1 MDAVVTASGL
11 RTPAI
16 RIVREGRIL
25 PASSFTRA
33 ASIAGQALTG
43 LVDARRV
50 LDEVR
55 GGATV
60 VLQGLH
66 RYWPPLTDLITALER
81 ELGHPCQANAYLT
94 PAGSQ
99 GFAPHRDTHDVFVVQ
114 SEGAKTWRL
123 GEEGEEEEVELHPG
137 RVLYLP
143 TGTRH
148 SARAQDD
155 LSLHVTI
162 GINQFTWRALVRRAL
177 LASLDEI
184 EDGHLPAG
192 WLDDPTEVV
201 EGLRQRLA
209 AVAEQLAT
217 SDPTTVVVAHEQ
229 DFLTSRPPRLAGGLV
244 DALRGDDVDDDTP
257 LRRRSTSTA
266 VLRASTFSGSI
277 RNSISSF
284 AAVDFPAPGGAT
296 STTARS
302 SVALAERAG
311 GLLDEIVPSIAK
323 TSALVQEIAAASG
336 EQTSGLAQ
344 ISTAMSTLNQTTQ
357 QNASATEEL
366 AATSKELRGKADQL
380 QQAMAFFHLTQEFG
394 GAGSHRARA
403 H

>member
-162 GINQFTWRALVRRAL
+162 GINQFTWRGLVRRAL

-266 VLRASTFSGSI
+266 VLRGGQDNGLRLLLGDRT
-277 RNSISSF
+277 
-284 AAVDFPAPGGAT
+284 VDMPAWLRPAMEQIL
-296 STTARS
+296 AWQQFRP
-302 SVALAERAG
+302 ADLAETLDPQSRIVLCRRLIRD
-311 GLLDEIVPSIAK
+311 GLLTPV
-323 TSALVQEIAAASG
+323 
-336 EQTSGLAQ
+336 
-344 ISTAMSTLNQTTQ
+344 
-357 QNASATEEL
+357 
-366 AATSKELRGKADQL
+366 R
-380 QQAMAFFHLTQEFG
+380 
-394 GAGSHRARA
+394 
-403 H
+403 

>member
-162 GINQFTWRALVRRAL
+162 GINQFTWRGLVRRAL

-192 WLDDPTEVV
+192 WLDDPTEVL

-257 LRRRSTSTA
+257 CGA
-266 VLRASTFSGSI
+266 APRAP
-277 RNSISSF
+277 RCCV
-284 AAVDFPAPGGAT
+284 AARTMDCASCSEIARWTCPRGCDPRW
-296 STTARS
+296 SRS
-302 SVALAERAG
+302 SRG
-311 GLLDEIVPSIAK
+311 SSSDRQIWPRPSIHRAE
-323 TSALVQEIAAASG
+323 SSCV
-336 EQTSGLAQ
+336 
-344 ISTAMSTLNQTTQ
+344 
-357 QNASATEEL
+357 
-366 AATSKELRGKADQL
+366 
-380 QQAMAFFHLTQEFG
+380 
-394 GAGSHRARA
+394 AGSSVRACSLRSDDSLLRCRPRAR
-403 H
+403 

>member
-1 MDAVVTASGL
+1 VDAVVTASGL

-162 GINQFTWRALVRRAL
+162 GINQFTWRGLVRRAL

-192 WLDDPTEVV
+192 WLDDPTEVL

-244 DALRGDDVDDDTP
+244 DALRGGRCGRRHPFAAP
-257 LRRRSTSTA
+257 LHEHRGAAWRPGQWAAPVARRSHGGHARVAATRDGA
-266 VLRASTFSGSI
+266 DPRV
-277 RNSISSF
+277 
-284 AAVDFPAPGGAT
+284 AAVPTGRSGRDPR
-296 STTARS
+296 STEPNRPVS
-302 SVALAERAG
+302 
-311 GLLDEIVPSIAK
+311 
-323 TSALVQEIAAASG
+323 
-336 EQTSGLAQ
+336 
-344 ISTAMSTLNQTTQ
+344 
-357 QNASATEEL
+357 
-366 AATSKELRGKADQL
+366 
-380 QQAMAFFHLTQEFG
+380 QAHP
-394 GAGSHRARA
+394 
-403 H
+403 